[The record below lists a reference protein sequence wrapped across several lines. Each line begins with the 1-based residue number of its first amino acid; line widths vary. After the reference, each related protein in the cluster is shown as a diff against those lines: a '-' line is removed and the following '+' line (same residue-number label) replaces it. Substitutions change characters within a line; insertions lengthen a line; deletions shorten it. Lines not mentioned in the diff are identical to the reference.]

1 MEKCDFLREQSYS
14 IHLNTIKTPR
24 ACLKIWH
31 PPKSDGLKPHKSG
44 QFTCQKMVKT
54 HHSTML
60 WQTYQQKNIWPIYP
74 IIYLSTFLSSYPIC
88 TSTHLPIYPSIY
100 PSTYILISINQSINL
115 YLSIYPSIDVRYLSL
130 NQPIYQTSTYV
141 AILFLSLSI

>member
-1 MEKCDFLREQSYS
+1 
-14 IHLNTIKTPR
+14 
-24 ACLKIWH
+24 
-31 PPKSDGLKPHKSG
+31 
-44 QFTCQKMVKT
+44 MVKT

-88 TSTHLPIYPSIY
+88 PSTHLPIYPSIY

-141 AILFLSLSI
+141 AILFLSLSIWSPLGEPGSWGWREGQRAGGGANATSDAPYWKSGVDGEIYIIRYC

>member
-1 MEKCDFLREQSYS
+1 MENCDFLREQSYS
-14 IHLNTIKTPR
+14 IHLNTIKTPCV
-24 ACLKIWH
+24 CLKIWH
-31 PPKSDGLKPHKSG
+31 PPKSDGSKPHKSG

-60 WQTYQQKNIWPIYP
+60 RQTYRQKNLWPIYP

-88 TSTHLPIYPSIY
+88 PSTHLPIYPSIY

-115 YLSIYPSIDVRYLSL
+115 YLPVV
-130 NQPIYQTSTYV
+130 PHKAV
-141 AILFLSLSI
+141 AEVSKIGNL